1 MLLSKASTK
10 HSRKCPKK
18 KKKKAGV
25 TVLMRLCVINYNENK
40 TENEKCITT

>member
-10 HSRKCPKK
+10 YSRKCPK